1 MLSPSRRARLVS
13 IAALLS
19 GIVVAV
25 GSRAGQACEGAS
37 FPSITPAP
45 QAASGPAPPNLVLIV
60 TDDQRWDTL
69 FAMPNVRH
77 LLGDHGVTFSNAF
90 VTTPVCCPART
101 SMLTGQYSRHTGVL
115 DNQGPHGGAPA
126 FSDRSTLATW
136 LSGAGYETALVGKY
150 LNGYPQLGRCYIPP
164 GWSEWDAIATGPF
177 DHYYNYSLSEN
188 GRLVPY
194 GAQPADYQTTVLAD
208 RSKAFIA
215 QANRPFFLYFAPSA
229 PHRPANPAPQDV
241 GAFDPP
247 PPFHPPSYDER
258 NISDKPWDGSVPPLD
273 PERMEEIAGIRE
285 HMLES
290 LRSLDRTIGGIVGAI
305 QAKGVLDNTVIAFTS
320 DNGFLWGE
328 HRLVSKAWPYEES
341 IRVPLV
347 FRVPWVAEGA
357 GRTDPHLALNI
368 DLASTFSELAGVKPG
383 LPQDGRSL
391 VPLLRGQDTSWRHA
405 FDVEWLGRDLSSRG
419 GTAPYEG
426 LRTNRYVYVEYT
438 NGWRELY
445 DLRRDPA
452 ELRNLAEDPK
462 ARALRSRL
470 AARLHASLST

>member
-1 MLSPSRRARLVS
+1 
-13 IAALLS
+13 
-19 GIVVAV
+19 
-25 GSRAGQACEGAS
+25 
-37 FPSITPAP
+37 
-45 QAASGPAPPNLVLIV
+45 
-60 TDDQRWDTL
+60 L
-69 FAMPNVRH
+69 FIR
-77 LLGDHGVTFSNAF
+77 DS
-90 VTTPVCCPART
+90 
-101 SMLTGQYSRHTGVL
+101 
-115 DNQGPHGGAPA
+115 
-126 FSDRSTLATW
+126 
-136 LSGAGYETALVGKY
+136 
-150 LNGYPQLGRCYIPP
+150 NGYPQLGRCYIPP

-177 DHYYNYSLSEN
+177 DHYYNYSVSAN

-194 GAQPADYQTTVLAD
+194 GAQPADYQTSVLAD
-208 RSKAFIA
+208 RAKSFIT

-241 GAFDPP
+241 GFYDPP

-258 NISDKPWDGSVPPLD
+258 NTSDKPWGGNVPPLD
-273 PERMEEIAGIRE
+273 PARMEEVAGIRE

-290 LRSLDRTIGGIVGAI
+290 LRSLDRAIERIVGAI
-305 QAKGVLDNTVIAFTS
+305 EAKGVLDNTVIAFTS

-347 FRVPWVAEGA
+347 FRVPWVADGA

-405 FDVEWLGRDLSSRG
+405 FDVEWLGRDLSRNE
-419 GTAPYEG
+419 GTPPYEG

-452 ELRNLAEDPK
+452 ELRNLAEDAK
-462 ARALRSRL
+462 ARELRSRL
-470 AARLHASLST
+470 AARLHASLSA